1 MTPAGPR
8 DRAGRLV
15 SGDANNANSADEA
28 SRAGQGNAGKKK
40 KREMH
45 PKEVAGGGTALD
57 CGGSCCTTC
66 SPVCK

>member
-40 KREMH
+40 ERCTQK
-45 PKEVAGGGTALD
+45 KSQVVALL
-57 CGGSCCTTC
+57 
-66 SPVCK
+66 